1 MILPACGMSK
11 LPRHAKRKLLNGNLS
26 SGDKETDFFDDT
38 VDPDDNDSEY
48 DMSEKE
54 EEEENKIKIL
64 KRTWKF
70 LSPPNEESEIIGK
83 WFACIYATKRYFLWQ
98 KLAKDF

>member
-1 MILPACGMSK
+1 MSK
-11 LPRHAKRKLLNGNLS
+11 
-26 SGDKETDFFDDT
+26 
-38 VDPDDNDSEY
+38 
-48 DMSEKE
+48 KE

-70 LSPPNEESEIIGK
+70 LSPPNEESEIVQQNDHQI
-83 WFACIYATKRYFLWQ
+83 FLLQ